1 MRRKAVYCNRVL
13 ASELK
18 RKLALKPG
26 GNAERGLH
34 PDATSYQR
42 LIKYLPEPI
51 FVHDGEMVIF
61 TNQAGLRILGSTEAE
76 LLSKPFLHYLHPDVR
91 QNAEERLKHVFETD
105 EPNDFAESKL
115 VSASGEVIDVE
126 VSSTRIRDYPGK
138 GTVVQSVFRDIRD
151 RKKDEEAMIQS
162 EKLSVVGQMAAGIAH
177 EIRNPLTSLI
187 GFSKFL
193 KTRIDSYH
201 DYFDIMLVELD
212 RINSIVQ
219 EFMALAKPQ
228 ANQFRKHDLIK
239 TIQSVL
245 TLLET
250 QAIMNNVQ
258 LIAYYDTDSAS
269 LLCEENQLK
278 QVFVNVLKNA
288 IEAMPHGGMVVRRFE
303 IRRQRDRGLDRR
315 SRGRHSR
322 RTAAAARRS
331 LLHDQ
336 GQRDRARTHGVLSHH
351 RGPWR
356 QNRHFQPHRHRDD
369 GDGAFAQN
377 RLKRCPASPLGG
389 FTGRIARCN
398 YGILLREPKRYS
410 YGGSFG
416 ASHIAPFPSSDGH
429 HMTGSPR
436 HGAGVNR
443 TFIRA

>member
-26 GNAERGLH
+26 GNADRGLH

-51 FVHDGEMVIF
+51 FVHDGETVIF
-61 TNQAGLRILGSTEAE
+61 SNQAGLRILGLTEAE

-91 QNAEERLKHVFETD
+91 ETAKERLMQVFETD

-115 VSASGEVIDVE
+115 VGASGEVIDVE

-258 LIAYYDTDSAS
+258 LTAYYDADSAS

-278 QVFVNVLKNA
+278 QVFVNVIKNA
-288 IEAMPHGGMVVRRFE
+288 IEAMPQGGMVVVDLKSSGSG
-303 IRRQRDRGLDRR
+303 IAV
-315 SRGRHSR
+315 SI
-322 RTAAAARRS
+322 A
-331 LLHDQ
+331 DQ
-336 GQRDRARTHGVLSHH
+336 GVGIPEEQLPLLGDPFFTTKDSGTGLGLMVCYRIIEGHGGKIDISS
-351 RGPWR
+351 RP
-356 QNRHFQPHRHRDD
+356 
-369 GDGAFAQN
+369 
-377 RLKRCPASPLGG
+377 
-389 FTGRIARCN
+389 
-398 YGILLREPKRYS
+398 GIGTTVTVHLPK
-410 YGGSFG
+410 F
-416 ASHIAPFPSSDGH
+416 D
-429 HMTGSPR
+429 
-436 HGAGVNR
+436 
-443 TFIRA
+443 